1 MRQALDRTADT
12 VRQPV
17 RRYDDRE
24 VGMSTSLSRP
34 RRRTGLVVAVVA
46 PLLLLPVLVPLRD
59 RLNLASDVALFL
71 VVVVASALVGGLVPA
86 LVAAFLC
93 AALLNFF
100 FTAPFHEFAVRD
112 GNNVVALVAFVVV
125 AVMVAWV
132 VDLAARRAKA
142 AAAAA
147 EIEAADRLR
156 TALLAAVGHD
166 LRTPLAA
173 AKASV
178 SGLRSPGLVLPAED
192 RDELLATADRSLDR
206 LTGLVENL
214 LDMSRLQVG
223 AMPVHL
229 RPVALGDVLARAL
242 DDLGVAPRGV
252 LLDVPDDLPDVLADA
267 GLLERVLVNLVA
279 NSQRFSPPG
288 RPALVSAAVTGAGI
302 ELLVIDHGPGIAA
315 TDEERIFLPFQR
327 LGDTDTTTGIGLGL
341 ALARGLTEA
350 MGGTLLPRETPG
362 GGLTMALTLPVSQ
375 EVAP

>member
-1 MRQALDRTADT
+1 
-12 VRQPV
+12 
-17 RRYDDRE
+17 
-24 VGMSTSLSRP
+24 MSTSLSRS
-34 RRRTGLVVAVVA
+34 RRRTGLVVALAA

-71 VVVVASALVGGLVPA
+71 VVVVASALIGGLVPA
-86 LVAAFLC
+86 LVAAVLC
-93 AALLNFF
+93 ATLLNFF
-100 FTAPFHEFAVRD
+100 FTPPFHEFAVRD

-178 SGLRSPGLVLPAED
+178 SGLRSPGLVLAADD

-229 RPVALGDVLARAL
+229 RPVAVGDVLSRAL

-252 LLDVPDDLPDVLADA
+252 LLEVADDLPDVLADA

-288 RPALVSAAVTGAGI
+288 RPALVSAQVIGSGIGSGI
-302 ELLVIDHGPGIAA
+302 ELLVVDHGPGIAA

-362 GGLTMALTLPVSQ
+362 GGLTMALTIPMAPANPTNVQ
-375 EVAP
+375 EMAP

>member
-1 MRQALDRTADT
+1 
-12 VRQPV
+12 
-17 RRYDDRE
+17 
-24 VGMSTSLSRP
+24 MSTSLSRP

-288 RPALVSAAVTGAGI
+288 RPALVSAAVMGAGI

-375 EVAP
+375 EVGP